1 MKIFHCINIIYV
13 KQYLRLMTK
22 NDYKYL
28 RECIEAIGSHTFLR
42 GLYLSPVAKHIV
54 PSFPPTQYKYPSLGT
69 ATPADDLREAMEGT
83 DIHRPILGSKRST
96 EL

>member
-1 MKIFHCINIIYV
+1 M
-13 KQYLRLMTK
+13 

-28 RECIEAIGSHTFLR
+28 RECMEAIGSHTFLL

-69 ATPADDLREAMEGT
+69 ATPAEDLREAMECVGT
-83 DIHRPILGSKRST
+83 NRLHAFKKVLVIIQTSIMV
-96 EL
+96 

>member
-1 MKIFHCINIIYV
+1 MWNN
-13 KQYLRLMTK
+13 QSL

-28 RECIEAIGSHTFLR
+28 RECMEAIGSHTFLR

-96 EL
+96 ELW